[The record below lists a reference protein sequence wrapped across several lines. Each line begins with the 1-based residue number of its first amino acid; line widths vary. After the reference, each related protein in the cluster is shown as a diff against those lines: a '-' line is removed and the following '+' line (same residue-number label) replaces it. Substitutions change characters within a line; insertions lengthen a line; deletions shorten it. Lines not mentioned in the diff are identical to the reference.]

1 MQTRDDQMIFEQY
14 QQIDEI
20 SIPFSGGKKFGVM
33 NRFKKMLP
41 GQWGKKAKAGIN
53 IESDVNHFIEL
64 LNNLAHTTGDS
75 TEAII
80 KSPKF
85 SNWVKNTI
93 KVDPGHIA
101 NWSKLVQSGDINNLI
116 NAAVIQRNKDHA
128 YGAGHG
134 ASSENDAAGAPEST
148 GDTSL
153 TATQSPAAQQ
163 AASQTTAAAAP
174 QSNTTPQ
181 AVSTGTPQASKGT
194 TVAQS
199 RQAIDA
205 AASAVGS
212 VRSRDRAKL
221 IDYALDKFAAVEGS
235 KPSAAVSS
243 TKPSPSASSIR
254 TKGNVKSAKVSTA
267 ATTKESVYID
277 SNVITENIQFIDC
290 SRF

>member
-85 SNWVKNTI
+85 NNWVKSTI
-93 KVDPGHIA
+93 KVDPGHVP
-101 NWSKLVQSGDINNLI
+101 NWSKLVQSGNVNNLI

-128 YGAGHG
+128 YGVGHG
-134 ASSENDAAGAPEST
+134 ASSENDAASAPEST
-148 GDTSL
+148 GDTSIP
-153 TATQSPAAQQ
+153 TTQSPAAQQ
-163 AASQTTAAAAP
+163 SATVAPAAQPTAAQQVTP
-174 QSNTTPQ
+174 QST
-181 AVSTGTPQASKGT
+181 STSLKRTNITQG
-194 TVAQS
+194 

-205 AASAVGS
+205 AAAAVGS
-212 VRSRDRAKL
+212 VKSRDRAKL
-221 IDYALDKFAAVEGS
+221 IDYALDTFAAVEGS
-235 KPSAAVSS
+235 AKPTPKTA
-243 TKPSPSASSIR
+243 ASSIR
-254 TKGNVKSAKVSTA
+254 TTGNVKPAKAPVA
-267 ATTKESVYID
+267 ATAKESVYIN
-277 SNVITENIQFIDC
+277 SNVITEDIQFIDC